1 MEESK
6 SIIDELSQE
15 ALALADS
22 RSKEVILATLKKIN
36 NRSDPEIIE
45 LFEKAKY
52 LLKEYIG
59 LKIAISR
66 TNRSFRCRDYIDP
79 MYDEY
84 YMRLGISYTN
94 ASSILK
100 YKIKEI
106 KQKRNV
112 VEKEIFDKTGIIYK
126 DFFKNKY
133 KLSYLEQHSLTI

>member
-59 LKIAISR
+59 LKIAMSR

-79 MYDEY
+79 MYDEC
-84 YMRLGISYTN
+84 YMRLGVNYAN
-94 ASSILK
+94 ASSVLK
-100 YKIKEI
+100 SKIKDI
-106 KQKRNV
+106 KQKRNI

-126 DFFKNKY
+126 DFFY
-133 KLSYLEQHSLTI
+133 KKA

>member
-59 LKIAISR
+59 LKIAMSR
-66 TNRSFRCRDYIDP
+66 TNRSFRYRDYIDP

-84 YMRLGISYTN
+84 YIRLGV
-94 ASSILK
+94 ILK
-100 YKIKEI
+100 FKIKDI
-106 KQKRNV
+106 KQKRNI

-133 KLSYLEQHSLTI
+133 NLSYLKQHSLTI